1 VSEGTSVGKIQLD
14 VEISK
19 SSISKELQGL
29 NKIIGTGLQ
38 GSMNSFSSQMQGF
51 VKKSIGSMFSGF
63 KAFGQA
69 GKNANKEVAESFDV
83 VEEKIKILEK
93 QMDSASNSADHYRH
107 KMKDLQAQY
116 DSLSNANMGDTAKA
130 KKLQEQIFKAES
142 SMNRFALASEKA
154 HLNILKLEQSVNK
167 TAESGEKAD
176 NSIQKAGR
184 GIKLF
189 GNNAKKTEKK
199 VGGLAATINRSLMT
213 VLRRMF
219 IYNLIYKGLRG
230 LISYMSSALK
240 TNKQFTSSLNI
251 VRTNLRVAFQPIYD
265 FILPAIQALMRA
277 VATASTYMA
286 SAISSLFGKSYK
298 ESYDAAKGIENAKK
312 SMDGYGDSAKKA
324 KGQVMGFDE
333 VNVLDTAEGSSGFE
347 MEMPDTSTIDLTG
360 FEKLKKILKPT
371 ITSLENLGVAL
382 KPLKNF
388 VSDSLKDFY
397 NNFLVPV
404 GRWTFGEGLPRFINA
419 ITNGLSKINW
429 KLIKDGLNNLW
440 LSLTPF
446 AINIGEG
453 LLWFWE
459 RVLVPFST
467 WVWNEIVSRF
477 LNILAES
484 FRVLNGVIEALE
496 PLGMWLWDSFL
507 QPLATWTGG
516 IIVSILDGI
525 TKALKGISDWIRGNQ
540 QIIENMAIVIGSFMT
555 AWTIVDL
562 AAKIGG
568 IVSALVTF
576 VTTGGLAAA
585 VATALGAAIA
595 FITSPITLVALGIGA
610 LIAIIVLLIKHWD
623 EVKVAAVQ
631 CWEWIKEKWNGA
643 GEWFNKTVVEPVKSF
658 FSELWSN
665 IKLKSSEAWEG
676 IKGVWY
682 AVGTWFN
689 NTVITPVST
698 FFAGLRDSIK
708 NALSTAWTWV
718 QDVWKGAGNWFKQ
731 IGEDMFNGMWDGL
744 KSVWEKITG
753 WINETVDWLKKK
765 LTIWKN
771 DTDEMS
777 GSSGGGSSGGST
789 SGLGSGVGS
798 DYHNNKQSDI
808 SANKDEITAISKT
821 KDVDMDTAWAMWKA
835 NSIPKLARGGIVDQP
850 TLAMIGERGKEAV
863 VPLENTSFIDKLAS
877 ALANVLMMA
886 LNTGNTQQS
895 SSISDAIVNIDG
907 TELARIL
914 IPKVDNELRRMGY
927 RGILQ
932 TT

>member
-1 VSEGTSVGKIQLD
+1 MSDGTSVGKIQLD

-38 GSMNSFSSQMQGF
+38 GSMNAFSSQMQGF

-63 KAFGQA
+63 KAFGQK
-69 GKNANKEVAESFDV
+69 GKAATKEVAESADNAAA
-83 VEEKIKILEK
+83 KIEALKA
-93 QMDSASNSADHYRH
+93 QMDNASNSAEFYRQ
-107 KMKDLQAQY
+107 KMKDLQSQY
-116 DSLSNANMGDTAKA
+116 DRLSNANMGDTAKA
-130 KKLQEQIFKAES
+130 KKFQEQILKSES
-142 SMNRFALASEKA
+142 AMLRFANVSDKARLSIEK
-154 HLNILKLEQSVNK
+154 IEQSMDK
-167 TAESGEKAD
+167 AAEAGEKAD
-176 NSIQKAGR
+176 NSVQKAGH

-189 GNNAKKTEKK
+189 GDNAKKTEKK
-199 VGGLAATINRSLMT
+199 VGGLAAAINRSLMT

-230 LISYMSSALK
+230 LISYMNGALK
-240 TNKQFTSSLNI
+240 TNKQFTSSLNT

-286 SAISSLFGKSYK
+286 SVISSLFGKSYK

-333 VNVLDTAEGSSGFE
+333 VNVLDEDGGASGFE

-360 FEKLKKILKPT
+360 FEKFKKILKPT
-371 ITSLENLGVAL
+371 IASLENLGVAL
-382 KPLKNF
+382 KPLRNF

-429 KLIKDGLNNLW
+429 KSIKDGLNNLW
-440 LSLTPF
+440 SSLTPF

-477 LNILAES
+477 LNIFAES
-484 FRVLNGVIEALE
+484 FRVLNSVIEALK

-507 QPLATWTGG
+507 QPLASWTGG
-516 IIVSILDGI
+516 VIVSVLDGI
-525 TKALKGISDWIRGNQ
+525 TRALKGISDWIRGNQ
-540 QIIENMAIVIGSFMT
+540 QTIENMAIVIGSFMT

-562 AAKIGG
+562 AVKIGG

-610 LIAIIVLLIKHWD
+610 LIAAIVLLIKHWD
-623 EVKVAAVQ
+623 EVKVAAAQ
-631 CWEWIKEKWNGA
+631 CWEWIKEKWKGA
-643 GEWFNKTVVEPVKSF
+643 GEWFSQAVVEPVKAL

-665 IKLKSSEAWEG
+665 IKIKASEAWEG
-676 IKGVWY
+676 VKGIWY

-698 FFAGLRDSIK
+698 FFSNLRDSIK

-718 QDVWKGAGNWFKQ
+718 QDVWKGAGEWFKS
-731 IGEDMFNGMWDGL
+731 IGENMFNGMWEGL
-744 KSVWEKITG
+744 KSIWKNIES
-753 WINETVDWLKKK
+753 WINSTIDWLEKK
-765 LTIWKN
+765 LTFWKKSEE
-771 DTDEMS
+771 TMS
-777 GSSGGGSSGGST
+777 SSGGSSGGGGGGS
-789 SGLGSGVGS
+789 GPGSE
-798 DYHNNKQSDI
+798 YQKNKQAEMT
-808 SANKDEITAISKT
+808 ANRDEIAAISKT
-821 KDVDMDTAWAMWKA
+821 KDVDMDTAWNMWKA